1 MQPPVVPVLHDLYPE
16 LFPMGETAQDDVFTL
31 PFLTPLPRFESG
43 NPWSLGQ
50 LFAGFMQHY
59 DRNFD
64 FTADVASVRTGR
76 ILTNAE
82 CEAHAR
88 AVKNGVG
95 QWKAY
100 VCVEEPFERSNAA
113 RLGRISF

>member
-1 MQPPVVPVLHDLYPE
+1 
-16 LFPMGETAQDDVFTL
+16 MGETAQDDVFTL

-64 FTADVASVRTGR
+64 FTADVEVKQYVNMELLGADQMSETMASLQIRR
-76 ILTNAE
+76 RDYL
-82 CEAHAR
+82 
-88 AVKNGVG
+88 
-95 QWKAY
+95 
-100 VCVEEPFERSNAA
+100 
-113 RLGRISF
+113 

>member
-1 MQPPVVPVLHDLYPE
+1 
-16 LFPMGETAQDDVFTL
+16 
-31 PFLTPLPRFESG
+31 
-43 NPWSLGQ
+43 
-50 LFAGFMQHY
+50 MQHY

-76 ILTNAE
+76 ILTNAQ

-113 RLGRISF
+113 MYVRSSSRPADAKNGFKCVTFRAVCRRDAFDDILYCLDKANRFGNQGRRELFNC